1 MKQLS
6 QTDDGLAQSYVRL
19 QALKMP
25 VPAARPR
32 TGRPGTRAARASSE
46 APCMTQD
53 IWIYRIVVTS
63 FAAVLMLAAVGALV
77 LAFTGKHLPQTASTL
92 FIALTSGAVGALA
105 GLLAP
110 SPKG

>member
-1 MKQLS
+1 MKQLTQS
-6 QTDDGLAQSYVRL
+6 HNGLAQPSLRF
-19 QALKMP
+19 QALKA
-25 VPAARPR
+25 PARSAPGRPERPR
-32 TGRPGTRAARASSE
+32 ARGVRAAVD

-53 IWIYRIVVTS
+53 IWIYRIVVAS
-63 FAAVLMLAAVGALV
+63 FAAVLVLAALGALM
-77 LAFTGKHLPQTASTL
+77 LAFTGRELPQSGSTL

>member
-1 MKQLS
+1 MQEVARNHN
-6 QTDDGLAQSYVRL
+6 GLAQSPFHP

-25 VPAARPR
+25 TTPARLRSGRPR
-32 TGRPGTRAARASSE
+32 ARGAAAASD

-53 IWIYRIVVTS
+53 IWIYRIVVSS
-63 FAAVLMLAAVGALV
+63 FAAVLILAALGALL
-77 LAFTGKHLPQTASTL
+77 LAFTGKDLPQTGSTL